1 MEAVTKIK
9 NWIGDEIE
17 VMVNDNPKSVIEGNN
32 IAIDFEYE
40 SEKQSNIF
48 SRIKNRIGLI

>member
-1 MEAVTKIK
+1 MQE
-9 NWIGDEIE
+9 WIGDA
-17 VMVNDNPKSVIEGNN
+17 VKTMVNDNPKSVIEGNN

-40 SEKQSNIF
+40 SEKKSNIF